1 MAEWD
6 GRGLPPAAAA
16 RMARFQAG
24 GVRTSLLDV
33 PGAVSVTG
41 VGLPPMGEVMG
52 CVVAHIG
59 WAGFGGCGW
68 YGPGAGWQPGIFGGG
83 FRGGTSGG
91 IPGSVGG
98 GIAGGVGRGGGT
110 VTSGSVTSGSDDRFA
125 GFAPYV
131 DALYRGYDTALAR
144 MVTEAQAMGADGI
157 VGVRLSVEHLGQDN
171 REFVALGTAVRGAGP
186 VHPPRPFVTDLAGAD
201 VAKLL
206 HAGWVPVSIAF
217 GISVAV
223 RHDDYATRSQ
233 ASAWGYNT
241 EVSGYTELVQYVRHD
256 ARARFAEH
264 AAGAGAEGAI
274 VSHMGLHVWEREP
287 SEGHR
292 DHVAESTIFGTTLVR
307 FSREGTVPTRALTVL
322 PLRRA

>member
-16 RMARFQAG
+16 RMARFQAD

-41 VGLPPMGEVMG
+41 VGLPPVGEVMG
-52 CVVAHIG
+52 CMVEHIG

-68 YGPGAGWQPGIFGGG
+68 YGPGMGWQSGMFGGG
-83 FRGGTSGG
+83 LRGGPSGG
-91 IPGSVGG
+91 IPGTSGG
-98 GIAGGVGRGGGT
+98 GIAGGVGWGGGT
-110 VTSGSVTSGSDDRFA
+110 VTSGSAARFA

-131 DALYRGYDTALAR
+131 DALYRGYDTALTR
-144 MVTEAQAMGADGI
+144 MVTEAQAMGADGV

-171 REFVALGTAVRGAGP
+171 QEFVALGTAVRAEGR
-186 VHPPRPFVTDLAGAD
+186 VHAPRPFVTDLAGAD

-217 GISVAV
+217 GIAVAI

-233 ASAWGYNT
+233 ASAWGWNT
-241 EVSGYTELVQYVRHD
+241 EVSGYTELVQHVRHD
-256 ARARFAEH
+256 ARRRFADH

-274 VSHMGLHVWEREP
+274 VSNMGLHVWEREP

-292 DHVAESTIFGTTLVR
+292 DHVAESTVFGTTLAR
-307 FSREGTVPTRALTVL
+307 FHRQRTAPTRTVTIL

>member
-6 GRGLPPAAAA
+6 GRGLPPAAARRRA
-16 RMARFQAG
+16 CSQRG
-24 GVRTSLLDV
+24 GVGTASRV
-33 PGAVSVTG
+33 AAGAVWVTG

-98 GIAGGVGRGGGT
+98 GIAGGVGWGGGT

-186 VHPPRPFVTDLAGAD
+186 VHPPRPFVTDLAAAD

-206 HAGWVPVSIAF
+206 HSGWGPVSIAF
-217 GISVAV
+217 WISVDV
-223 RHDDYATRSQ
+223 RH
-233 ASAWGYNT
+233 
-241 EVSGYTELVQYVRHD
+241 RHCT
-256 ARARFAEH
+256 A
-264 AAGAGAEGAI
+264 
-274 VSHMGLHVWEREP
+274 
-287 SEGHR
+287 
-292 DHVAESTIFGTTLVR
+292 
-307 FSREGTVPTRALTVL
+307 
-322 PLRRA
+322 